1 MTTDTQPRWAERLA
15 FYCAFG
21 AAAAVFF
28 SGAVSNI
35 LIALSFA
42 ALLFSGAKFRF
53 PPVAWPLGLFMLG
66 TVISMGLSANPWDGR
81 VQIRKFYLFLM
92 LLLIASTFRSLR
104 QARWLFLVMAALATL
119 SSIRALSQFNYMLKT
134 CGTSYGCLVGER
146 ISGFMSHWMTFG
158 GEMTIALLLLGSF
171 LFFAEPPKPK
181 VWAWVVAGGIISAAI
196 FAGGTRSVWLAA
208 AVSGSYLLWCWR
220 RWTVLIAPVAI
231 AIALLAAPGFLQK
244 RFTSAWKP
252 QGELDSNEH
261 RRVSWRTGLRMI
273 QAHPLFGLGP
283 EQVKAQFRQWVPEDV
298 TRLPE
303 GWYGHL
309 HNIYL
314 HYAAERG
321 IPTLLALLWLI
332 GKMLADF
339 TRALRK
345 LPPGP
350 GDARFLLQAAIA
362 TIIAI
367 LVQGIFEHN
376 LGDSEVLNLF
386 LSVTSCGYLAVQSVH
401 SMQNVE
407 HASES

>member
-1 MTTDTQPRWAERLA
+1 MTTDTQPHWGERLA

-35 LIALSFA
+35 LIALSLA

-66 TVISMGLSANPWDGR
+66 TVVSMALSANPWDGR

-92 LLLIASTFRSLR
+92 LLLIASTFRTLK

-158 GEMTIALLLLGSF
+158 GEMTVALLLLGSF
-171 LFFAEPPKPK
+171 LFFAEPPKRK
-181 VWAWVVAGGIISAAI
+181 AWAWVVAGGIISAAI

-220 RWTVLIAPVAI
+220 KWTVLIAPVAI

-283 EQVKAQFRQWVPEDV
+283 EQVKAQFPQWVPEDV
-298 TRLPE
+298 KRLPE

-339 TRALRK
+339 TRALRT

-350 GDARFLLQAAIA
+350 SDARFLLQASIA

-386 LSVTSCGYLAVQSVH
+386 LSVTSCGYLAVRQVH
-401 SMQNVE
+401 SIRHVE
-407 HASES
+407 HTSQS